1 MESYQEMDELLVHIT
16 DELNQIRKMNI
27 GHMTLDRIKSE
38 GAWNDLMNVS
48 RQISEKWKGYCALE
62 EIQSQREKEW

>member
-1 MESYQEMDELLVHIT
+1 MESYQEIDKLLVHIT
-16 DELNQIRKMNI
+16 EELNQIRKMNI
-27 GHMTLDRIKSE
+27 GHITLDRIKSE

-48 RQISEKWKGYCALE
+48 RQISDEWKGQCALE

>member
-1 MESYQEMDELLVHIT
+1 MESYREIDELLVHIT
-16 DELNQIRKMNI
+16 DELNHIRKMNI
-27 GHMTLDRIKSE
+27 GHINLDRIKSE

-48 RQISEKWKGYCALE
+48 RQISDEWKGHCALE